1 MLADK
6 VETAAFH
13 QGGMGFV
20 EVLVDAVC
28 EGGDGLCLLVLLELE
43 GGWVAV
49 VEVEAADGRA

>member
-13 QGGMGFV
+13 QGGMGLV

-28 EGGDGLCLLVLLELE
+28 KGGDGLCLLVLLELE
-43 GGWVAV
+43 
-49 VEVEAADGRA
+49 

>member
-1 MLADK
+1 
-6 VETAAFH
+6 
-13 QGGMGFV
+13 MGLV

-28 EGGDGLCLLVLLELE
+28 KGGDGLCLLVLLELE